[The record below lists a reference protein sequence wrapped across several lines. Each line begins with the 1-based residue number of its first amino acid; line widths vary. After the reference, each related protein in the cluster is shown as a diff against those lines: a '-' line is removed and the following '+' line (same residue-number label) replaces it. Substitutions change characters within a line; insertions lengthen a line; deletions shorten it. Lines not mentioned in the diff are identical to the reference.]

1 MYKTYLQS
9 SIRICQLYCEK
20 KNLWEGKEGGV
31 SKSWLLEPWFEFREV
46 VINVH
51 DEI

>member
-1 MYKTYLQS
+1 MYKTYLQN

-20 KNLWEGKEGGV
+20 KIWGGKEGGV

-46 VINVH
+46 VVINVH